1 MNRVLAFLSDED
13 VDVEV
18 KGDDE
23 DEDVVG
29 EGLCVCTRS

>member
-1 MNRVLAFLSDED
+1 MNRVRAFLSDED

-18 KGDDE
+18 KGDE